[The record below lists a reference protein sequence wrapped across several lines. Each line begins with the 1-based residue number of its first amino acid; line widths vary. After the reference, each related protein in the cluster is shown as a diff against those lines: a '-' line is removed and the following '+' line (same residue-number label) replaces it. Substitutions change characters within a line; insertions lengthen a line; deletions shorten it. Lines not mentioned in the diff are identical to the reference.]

1 MPSVFFAQS
10 FNADKTALT
19 NFLIRMYKHA
29 PFDVKVVNDYS
40 DNYLVSA
47 VVLDPAKYGGN
58 ESTMLRVASVKA
70 MSQASRYFNGSSIT
84 ADLLIT
90 TKEDAEG
97 KNGKKKAV
105 ERKLFPCYI
114 LIKMRYTD
122 SLWHTIVNS
131 RGVTGFVGPQGRP
144 LPLTDEEVKKM
155 KLEPIVI
162 DIKVEVG
169 QKVKISKGD
178 YRNIKITTP
187 EDLEIAALLYETL

>member
-1 MPSVFFAQS
+1 MKTEGIMKKIFCFLLLILMPTAFYSQS

-40 DNYLVSA
+40 DDYLVSA

-90 TKEDAEG
+90 TKEDADGNANTEIIEKIKENSIGYVNQLEHLSNFTNDEG
-97 KNGKKKAV
+97 KQV
-105 ERKLFPCYI
+105 FLY
-114 LIKMRYTD
+114 
-122 SLWHTIVNS
+122 
-131 RGVTGFVGPQGRP
+131 
-144 LPLTDEEVKKM
+144 M
-155 KLEPIVI
+155 KQI
-162 DIKVEVG
+162 D
-169 QKVKISKGD
+169 
-178 YRNIKITTP
+178 
-187 EDLEIAALLYETL
+187 

>member
-1 MPSVFFAQS
+1 MNRRFFLLMFVLLPILMVAQN

-29 PFDVKVVNDYS
+29 PYDVKVVNDYS

-90 TKEDAEG
+90 TKEDADGNANTEIIEKIKENTVGYVNQLEHLSNFTNDEG
-97 KNGKKKAV
+97 KQV
-105 ERKLFPCYI
+105 FLY
-114 LIKMRYTD
+114 
-122 SLWHTIVNS
+122 
-131 RGVTGFVGPQGRP
+131 
-144 LPLTDEEVKKM
+144 M
-155 KLEPIVI
+155 KQI
-162 DIKVEVG
+162 D
-169 QKVKISKGD
+169 
-178 YRNIKITTP
+178 
-187 EDLEIAALLYETL
+187 

>member
-1 MPSVFFAQS
+1 MNRRFFLLMFVLLPILMVAQN

-29 PFDVKVVNDYS
+29 PYDVKVVNDYS

-97 KNGKKKAV
+97 NANTEIIEKIKENTVGYVNQLEHLSNFTNDDGKQV
-105 ERKLFPCYI
+105 FLY
-114 LIKMRYTD
+114 
-122 SLWHTIVNS
+122 
-131 RGVTGFVGPQGRP
+131 
-144 LPLTDEEVKKM
+144 M
-155 KLEPIVI
+155 KQI
-162 DIKVEVG
+162 D
-169 QKVKISKGD
+169 
-178 YRNIKITTP
+178 
-187 EDLEIAALLYETL
+187 

>member
-1 MPSVFFAQS
+1 MKTKGIMKKIYCFLLLILMPTAFYSQS

-19 NFLIRMYKHA
+19 NYLIRMYKYA

-70 MSQASRYFNGSSIT
+70 MSQASRYFSGSSIT

-97 KNGKKKAV
+97 NANTEIIEKIKENSIGYVNQLEHSSNFTNDEGKQV
-105 ERKLFPCYI
+105 FLY
-114 LIKMRYTD
+114 
-122 SLWHTIVNS
+122 
-131 RGVTGFVGPQGRP
+131 
-144 LPLTDEEVKKM
+144 M
-155 KLEPIVI
+155 KQI
-162 DIKVEVG
+162 D
-169 QKVKISKGD
+169 
-178 YRNIKITTP
+178 
-187 EDLEIAALLYETL
+187 

>member
-1 MPSVFFAQS
+1 MNRRFFLLMFVLLPILMVAQN

-29 PFDVKVVNDYS
+29 PYDVKVVNDYS

-90 TKEDAEG
+90 TKEDADGNANTEIIEKIKENTVGYVNQLEHLSNFTNEDG
-97 KNGKKKAV
+97 KQVFLYVKQ
-105 ERKLFPCYI
+105 
-114 LIKMRYTD
+114 IK
-122 SLWHTIVNS
+122 
-131 RGVTGFVGPQGRP
+131 
-144 LPLTDEEVKKM
+144 
-155 KLEPIVI
+155 
-162 DIKVEVG
+162 
-169 QKVKISKGD
+169 
-178 YRNIKITTP
+178 
-187 EDLEIAALLYETL
+187 

>member
-1 MPSVFFAQS
+1 MKKIIFLFALILLPIAFLAQS

-70 MSQASRYFNGSSIT
+70 MSQASRYFSGSSIT

-90 TKEDAEG
+90 TKEDADGNANTEIIE
-97 KNGKKKAV
+97 K
-105 ERKLFPCYI
+105 
-114 LIKMRYTD
+114 IKENSIGYVNQLEHLSNFDND
-122 SLWHTIVNS
+122 S
-131 RGVTGFVGPQGRP
+131 
-144 LPLTDEEVKKM
+144 
-155 KLEPIVI
+155 
-162 DIKVEVG
+162 G
-169 QKVKISKGD
+169 QKVF
-178 YRNIKITTP
+178 
-187 EDLEIAALLYETL
+187 LYMKQME

>member
-1 MPSVFFAQS
+1 MRRLLLLITALSLSVLGLTQQ

-90 TKEDAEG
+90 TKEDADGNANTEIIEKIKENSIGYVNQLEHLSNFTNDEG
-97 KNGKKKAV
+97 KQV
-105 ERKLFPCYI
+105 FLY
-114 LIKMRYTD
+114 
-122 SLWHTIVNS
+122 
-131 RGVTGFVGPQGRP
+131 
-144 LPLTDEEVKKM
+144 M
-155 KLEPIVI
+155 KQI
-162 DIKVEVG
+162 D
-169 QKVKISKGD
+169 
-178 YRNIKITTP
+178 
-187 EDLEIAALLYETL
+187 

>member
-1 MPSVFFAQS
+1 MEWSTHRRFIMHMKKILSTIAFCILVITCVAQAI
-10 FNADKTALT
+10 NADKTALT

-29 PFDVKVVNDYS
+29 PYDVKVVNDYS

-97 KNGKKKAV
+97 NANTEIIEKIKENTVGYVNQLEHLSNFTNDEGKQV
-105 ERKLFPCYI
+105 FLY
-114 LIKMRYTD
+114 
-122 SLWHTIVNS
+122 
-131 RGVTGFVGPQGRP
+131 
-144 LPLTDEEVKKM
+144 M
-155 KLEPIVI
+155 KQI
-162 DIKVEVG
+162 D
-169 QKVKISKGD
+169 
-178 YRNIKITTP
+178 
-187 EDLEIAALLYETL
+187 